1 MTKSEM
7 KTAVEAILF
16 AMGDAVPLADLA
28 GALEEPE
35 IIVKDAIE
43 EMIEEKRS
51 AESGIEIIELDGCY
65 QMCTKKDLYKYLI
78 KLVQIPKD
86 YRLTDV
92 QLETLSII
100 AYKQPITKAD
110 IEKIRGVSSEHTVN
124 RLLETGLIEES
135 GRMQAPGRPML
146 FVTTQEFLRRFGMGS
161 TDELPDINSEKM
173 ETFKMEAEDEIGYHP
188 EPEESVIIGTEEEE

>member
-35 IIVKDAIE
+35 IMVKDAIE

-51 AESGIEIIELDGCY
+51 TESGIEIIELDGCY